1 MTVEEIRV
9 YKVHSNAK
17 IPKRQSE
24 GAAGYDVHSVES
36 GVILPGERKSI
47 RTGLIWDIPQ
57 SIVGLVFGRSGLALK
72 NWMEVV
78 ETCVY
83 PGENKELVITLIN
96 NGKQPFEYEECCR
109 IAQLVFVPVLSCEV
123 NLVESLDSTERGCLG
138 FGSTGMK

>member
-1 MTVEEIRV
+1 MTVGEIRV
-9 YKVHSNAK
+9 YKVHPNAK

-47 RTGLIWDIPQ
+47 RTGLVWDIPQ

-83 PGENKELVITLIN
+83 PGESKELVITLIN
-96 NGKQPFEYEECCR
+96 NGKQQFEYEESCR
-109 IAQLVFVPVLSCEV
+109 IAQLVFVPVLSCEAS
-123 NLVESLDSTERGCLG
+123 LVESLDSTERGCLG